1 MQFNSEYVLTMSLS
15 SFFQFF
21 VPKETKFYPLY
32 QKQAEYIDKASQLL
46 RQMLIESDL
55 ERLETLKKDIKTCET
70 EGDEVLRDF
79 YSQLFA
85 TVLTPFDRDDVHEL
99 AEMMDT
105 FLDRIDDSANIIL
118 TRRFLA
124 VDEDLTTMADNIM
137 FAAQNLCN
145 IIADLPEMYDKRKEI
160 MRLCQEIKTLE
171 NENDVL
177 YGSYINKL
185 FQQNYNLTEIIKRKD
200 LVQVLEN
207 TTNSVKYISDKVRSI
222 ISKL

>member
-1 MQFNSEYVLTMSLS
+1 MSLN

-32 QKQAEYIDKASQLL
+32 QQQAAYIDKAATLL
-46 RQMLIESDL
+46 RQMLVETDL
-55 ERLETLKKDIKTCET
+55 DQLEALRKHIKTCET
-70 EGDEVLRDF
+70 EGDQVLRDF

-118 TRRFLA
+118 TRRFLD

-137 FAAQNLCN
+137 FAAENLNN
-145 IIADLPEMYDKRKEI
+145 IIADMPQMLDKRKEI
-160 MRLCQEIKTLE
+160 TRLCQEIKTLE

-177 YGSYINKL
+177 YGNYISKL
-185 FQQNYNLTEIIKRKD
+185 FQQNYSLTEIIKRKD
-200 LVQVLEN
+200 SVQVLEN
-207 TTNSVKYISDKVRSI
+207 TTNSVKYISDKIRSI

>member
-1 MQFNSEYVLTMSLS
+1 MSLN

-32 QKQAEYIDKASQLL
+32 QQQAAYIDKAAKLL
-46 RQMLIESDL
+46 RQMLVETDL
-55 ERLETLKKDIKTCET
+55 DQLEALRKHIKNCET
-70 EGDEVLRDF
+70 EGDQVQRDF

-137 FAAQNLCN
+137 FAAENLST
-145 IIADLPEMYDKRKEI
+145 IIADMPKMLDNRKEI
-160 MRLCQEIKTLE
+160 TRLCQEIKTLE
-171 NENDVL
+171 NENDAL
-177 YGSYINKL
+177 YGSYISKL
-185 FQQNYNLTEIIKRKD
+185 FNNGYTLTEIIKRKD

-207 TTNSVKYISDKVRSI
+207 TTNSVKYISDKIRSI
-222 ISKL
+222 VSKL

>member
-1 MQFNSEYVLTMSLS
+1 MSLN

-32 QKQAEYIDKASQLL
+32 QQQAAYIDKAATLL
-46 RQMLIESDL
+46 RQMLVETDL
-55 ERLETLKKDIKTCET
+55 DQLEALRKYIKECET
-70 EGDEVLRDF
+70 EGDQVLRDF

-137 FAAQNLCN
+137 FAAENLST
-145 IIADLPEMYDKRKEI
+145 IITDMPNMLDNRKEI
-160 MRLCQEIKTLE
+160 TRLCQEIKTLE
-171 NENDVL
+171 NESDVL
-177 YGSYINKL
+177 YGSYISKL
-185 FQQNYNLTEIIKRKD
+185 FNNGYTLTEIIKRKD

-207 TTNSVKYISDKVRSI
+207 TTNSVKYISDKIRSI

>member
-1 MQFNSEYVLTMSLS
+1 MSLN

-32 QKQAEYIDKASQLL
+32 QQQAAYIDKAATLL
-46 RQMLIESDL
+46 RQMLMETDL
-55 ERLETLKKDIKTCET
+55 DQLEALRKDIKVCET
-70 EGDEVLRDF
+70 EGDQVLRDF

-137 FAAQNLCN
+137 FAAQNLSN
-145 IIADLPEMYDKRKEI
+145 IIVDMPQMLDKRKEI
-160 MRLCQEIKTLE
+160 NRLCQEIKTLE
-171 NENDVL
+171 NESDVL
-177 YGSYINKL
+177 YGSYISKL
-185 FQQNYNLTEIIKRKD
+185 FQQNYSLTEIIKRKD

-207 TTNSVKYISDKVRSI
+207 TTNSVKYISDKIRCI

>member
-1 MQFNSEYVLTMSLS
+1 MSLS

-32 QKQAEYIDKASQLL
+32 QKQAEYIDKAAKLL
-46 RQMLIESDL
+46 RQMLVETDL
-55 ERLETLKKDIKTCET
+55 ERLETLKKDIKACET

-79 YSQLFA
+79 YSQLFS

-105 FLDRIDDSANIIL
+105 FLDHIDDSANIVL

-124 VDEDLTTMADNIM
+124 VDEDLTTMSENIM
-137 FAAQNLCN
+137 FAAENLSN
-145 IIADLPEMYDKRKEI
+145 IIRDLPVMYDKRKEI
-160 MRLCQEIKTLE
+160 ARLCHEIKSLE

-177 YGSYINKL
+177 YGSYISKL
-185 FQQNYNLTEIIKRKD
+185 FNNGYSLTEIIKRKD

>member
-1 MQFNSEYVLTMSLS
+1 MSLN

-21 VPKETKFYPLY
+21 VPKETKFFPLY
-32 QKQAEYIDKASQLL
+32 QQQAAYIDKAATLL
-46 RQMLIESDL
+46 RQMLVETDL
-55 ERLETLKKDIKTCET
+55 DQLEALRKHIKTCET
-70 EGDEVLRDF
+70 EGDQVLRDF

-137 FAAQNLCN
+137 FAAENLST
-145 IIADLPEMYDKRKEI
+145 IIADMPNMLDNRKEI
-160 MRLCQEIKTLE
+160 NRLCQEIKTLE
-171 NENDVL
+171 NESDVL
-177 YGSYINKL
+177 YGSYISKL
-185 FQQNYNLTEIIKRKD
+185 FNNGYTLTEIIKRKD

-207 TTNSVKYISDKVRSI
+207 TTNSVKYISDKIRSI

>member
-1 MQFNSEYVLTMSLS
+1 MSLN

-32 QKQAEYIDKASQLL
+32 QQQAAYIDKAATLL
-46 RQMLIESDL
+46 RQMLVETDL
-55 ERLETLKKDIKTCET
+55 DQLEALRKHIKTCET
-70 EGDEVLRDF
+70 EGDQVLRDF
-79 YSQLFA
+79 YSQLFS

-137 FAAQNLCN
+137 FAAENLST
-145 IIADLPEMYDKRKEI
+145 IIADMPNMLDNRKEI
-160 MRLCQEIKTLE
+160 NRLCQEIKTLE
-171 NENDVL
+171 NESDVL
-177 YGSYINKL
+177 YGSYISKL
-185 FQQNYNLTEIIKRKD
+185 FNNGYTLTEIIKRKD

-207 TTNSVKYISDKVRSI
+207 TTNSVKYISDKIRSI

>member
-1 MQFNSEYVLTMSLS
+1 MSLS

-32 QKQAEYIDKASQLL
+32 QKQAEYIDKAAKLL
-46 RQMLIESDL
+46 RQMLVETDL
-55 ERLETLKKDIKTCET
+55 ERLETLKKDIKACET

-79 YSQLFA
+79 YSQLFS

-105 FLDRIDDSANIIL
+105 FLDRIDDSANIVL

-124 VDEDLTTMADNIM
+124 VDEDLTTMSENIM
-137 FAAQNLCN
+137 FAAENLSN
-145 IIADLPEMYDKRKEI
+145 IIRDLPVMYDKRKEI
-160 MRLCQEIKTLE
+160 ARLCHEIKSLE

-177 YGSYINKL
+177 YGSYISKL
-185 FQQNYNLTEIIKRKD
+185 FNNGYSLTEIIKRKD

>member
-1 MQFNSEYVLTMSLS
+1 MSLS

-21 VPKETKFYPLY
+21 VPKEKKFYPLY
-32 QKQAEYIDKASQLL
+32 QQQAAYIDKAATLL
-46 RQMLIESDL
+46 RQML
-55 ERLETLKKDIKTCET
+55 LETNLDQLEALRKDIKVCET
-70 EGDEVLRDF
+70 EGDKVLRDF

-124 VDEDLTTMADNIM
+124 VDTDLTTMAENIM
-137 FAAQNLCN
+137 FAAENLSL
-145 IIADLPEMYDKRKEI
+145 IIRDLPQLYDKRKEI
-160 MRLCQEIKTLE
+160 ARLCHEIKTLE
-171 NENDVL
+171 HDNDEL
-177 YGSYINKL
+177 YGNCISKL
-185 FQQNYNLTEIIKRKD
+185 FQKDYTLTEIIKRKD

-207 TTNSVKYISDKVRSI
+207 TTNSVKYISDKIRSI

>member
-1 MQFNSEYVLTMSLS
+1 MSIN

-32 QKQAEYIDKASQLL
+32 QQQAAYIDKAATLL
-46 RQMLIESDL
+46 RQMLMETDL
-55 ERLETLKKDIKTCET
+55 DQLEALRKDIKVCET
-70 EGDEVLRDF
+70 EGDQVLRDF

-137 FAAQNLCN
+137 FAAENLSN
-145 IIADLPEMYDKRKEI
+145 IIIDMPQMLDNRKEI
-160 MRLCQEIKTLE
+160 TRLCQEIKTLE

-177 YGSYINKL
+177 YGSYISKL
-185 FQQNYNLTEIIKRKD
+185 FQQDYSLTEIIKRKD

-207 TTNSVKYISDKVRSI
+207 TTNSVKYISDKIRSI

>member
-1 MQFNSEYVLTMSLS
+1 MSLN

-21 VPKETKFYPLY
+21 VPQEKKFYPLY
-32 QKQAEYIDKASQLL
+32 QKQAEYIDKAAKLL
-46 RQMLIESDL
+46 RQMLIETDL
-55 ERLETLKKDIKTCET
+55 DRLENLKKEIKACET
-70 EGDEVLRDF
+70 DGDDVLRDF

-85 TVLTPFDRDDVHEL
+85 TVLTPFDREDVHEL

-124 VDEDLTTMADNIM
+124 VDEDLNTMAENIM
-137 FAAQNLCN
+137 FAAENLSS
-145 IIADLPEMYDKRKEI
+145 IIRDLPVMYDKSKEI

-171 NENDVL
+171 HDNDEL
-177 YGSYINKL
+177 YGNYISKL
-185 FQQNYNLTEIIKRKD
+185 FQQNYSLTEIIKRKD

-207 TTNSVKYISDKVRSI
+207 TTNSVKYISDKIRSI

>member
-1 MQFNSEYVLTMSLS
+1 MSLN

-32 QKQAEYIDKASQLL
+32 QQQAAYIDKAATLL
-46 RQMLIESDL
+46 RQMLVETDLDQLESL
-55 ERLETLKKDIKTCET
+55 RKHIKVCET
-70 EGDEVLRDF
+70 EGDQVLRDF

-137 FAAQNLCN
+137 FAAENLST
-145 IIADLPEMYDKRKEI
+145 IITDMPNMLDNRKEI
-160 MRLCQEIKTLE
+160 TRLCQEIKTLE
-171 NENDVL
+171 NESDVL
-177 YGSYINKL
+177 YGSYISKL
-185 FQQNYNLTEIIKRKD
+185 FQQDYSLTEIIKRKD

-207 TTNSVKYISDKVRSI
+207 TTNSVKYISDKIRSI

>member
-1 MQFNSEYVLTMSLS
+1 MSLN

-32 QKQAEYIDKASQLL
+32 QKQAEYINKAAQLL
-46 RQMLIESDL
+46 RLMLIETDL
-55 ERLETLKKDIKTCET
+55 EHLERLKKDIKTCET
-70 EGDEVLRDF
+70 EGDQVLRDF
-79 YSQLFA
+79 YSQLYS
-85 TVLTPFDRDDVHEL
+85 TVLTPFDREDVHEL

-118 TRRFLA
+118 TRRFIA
-124 VDEDLTTMADNIM
+124 VDEDLTTMSENIM
-137 FAAQNLCN
+137 IAAENLSN
-145 IIADLPEMYDKRKEI
+145 IIADLPQMLDKNKEI
-160 MRLCQEIKTLE
+160 IRLCHEIKSLE

-177 YGSYINKL
+177 YGSYISKL
-185 FQQNYNLTEIIKRKD
+185 FKKDYTLTEIIKRKD

>member
-1 MQFNSEYVLTMSLS
+1 MSLN

-21 VPKETKFYPLY
+21 VPKEKKFYPLY
-32 QKQAEYIDKASQLL
+32 QKQAEHIDKAAKLL
-46 RQMLIESDL
+46 RQMLIETDL
-55 ERLETLKKDIKTCET
+55 ERLENLKKEIKACET
-70 EGDEVLRDF
+70 DGDEVLRDF
-79 YSQLFA
+79 YSQLFN

-124 VDEDLTTMADNIM
+124 VDEDLNTMAENIM
-137 FAAQNLCN
+137 FAAENLSN
-145 IIADLPEMYDKRKEI
+145 IISDLPVMYDKRKEI
-160 MRLCQEIKTLE
+160 ARLCHEIKTLE

-177 YGSYINKL
+177 YGSYISKL
-185 FQQNYNLTEIIKRKD
+185 FQQNYSLTEIIKRKD

-222 ISKL
+222 VSKL

>member
-1 MQFNSEYVLTMSLS
+1 MSLN

-21 VPKETKFYPLY
+21 VPKEKKFYPLY
-32 QKQAEYIDKASQLL
+32 QKQAAYIDKAATLL
-46 RQMLIESDL
+46 RQML
-55 ERLETLKKDIKTCET
+55 LETNLEQLEVLRKDIKDCET
-70 EGDEVLRDF
+70 NGDDVLREF
-79 YSQLFA
+79 YSQLFN

-137 FAAQNLCN
+137 FAAQNLSN
-145 IIADLPEMYDKRKEI
+145 IIIDMPQMLDKRKEI
-160 MRLCQEIKTLE
+160 NRLCQEIKTLE
-171 NENDVL
+171 NESDVL
-177 YGSYINKL
+177 YGNYISKL
-185 FQQNYNLTEIIKRKD
+185 FQQNYSLTEIIKRKD

-207 TTNSVKYISDKVRSI
+207 TTNSVKYISDKIRSI

>member
-1 MQFNSEYVLTMSLS
+1 MSLN

-32 QKQAEYIDKASQLL
+32 QKQAEYINKAAQLL
-46 RQMLIESDL
+46 RQMLLETDL
-55 ERLETLKKDIKTCET
+55 ERLESLKKDIKACET
-70 EGDEVLRDF
+70 EGDQVLRDF

-85 TVLTPFDRDDVHEL
+85 TVLTPFDREDVHEL

-105 FLDRIDDSANIIL
+105 FLDRLDDSGNIVL

-124 VDEDLTTMADNIM
+124 VDEDLTTMSENIM
-137 FAAQNLCN
+137 FAAEALKT
-145 IIADLPEMYDKRKEI
+145 IIDDLEFMGNEEKNKEI
-160 MRLCQEIKTLE
+160 NRLCHEIKSLE

-177 YGSYINKL
+177 YGSYISKL
-185 FQQNYNLTEIIKRKD
+185 FQQNYSLTEIIKRKD